1 MIIQA
6 YYAKGK
12 RCAHGVAEHCVRWD
26 CMSWRWHKSV
36 PKTTKF
42 TTVNKDDFKG
52 FCGESGEPVSEA
64 VITDV

>member
-6 YYAKGK
+6 YNARLKACPLK
-12 RCAHGVAEHCVRWD
+12 VAENCIRHG
-26 CMSWRWHKSV
+26 CMFWRWHKSV

-52 FCGESGEPVSEA
+52 FCGAAGEPVSEA